1 MTAGAMAYDY
11 NWASADGAG
20 AVYYKLNSPKA
31 GEATV
36 VAGEWQYRD
45 NVEIPDEITV
55 NGDTYKVTTIGS
67 NAFYYCYDVIS
78 VSLGANV
85 TTIKTGAFTRSSG
98 PSRTV

>member
-1 MTAGAMAYDY
+1 MKRFFLLICALVGMTAGAMAYDY

-45 NVEIPDEITV
+45 NVEIPTM
-55 NGDTYKVTTIGS
+55 
-67 NAFYYCYDVIS
+67 
-78 VSLGANV
+78 
-85 TTIKTGAFTRSSG
+85 
-98 PSRTV
+98 